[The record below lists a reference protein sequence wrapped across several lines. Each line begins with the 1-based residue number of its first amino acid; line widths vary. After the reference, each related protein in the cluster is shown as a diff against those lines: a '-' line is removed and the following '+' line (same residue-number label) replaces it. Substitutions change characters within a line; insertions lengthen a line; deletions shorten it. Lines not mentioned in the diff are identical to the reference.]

1 MKDLLVFLDGTQA
14 DEARIVQAEALAN
27 RHDSFL
33 TGLYCNALP
42 EVMFASEAG
51 MASIDVVSQMQDS
64 SRAEGDAKA
73 EAIAARFGRLSV
85 NNEVRRFDV
94 YSSQMGLTLANE
106 ARTADLFIASRPYGH
121 YNSHAEALEQVL
133 FNSGRGCLFL
143 PPVGDPRPF
152 DKVVLA
158 WRNSR
163 EAARAVSEALPIIAG
178 AKSVIVAMASEDSS
192 AEEEGT
198 MPGADISRY
207 LTRHGANVELR
218 TLTNWTHIGEALLN
232 EVERS
237 EADLLVMGGYGHSRF
252 REWVLGGATRD
263 ILTRAETPVFIAH

>member
-1 MKDLLVFLDGTQA
+1 MKDLLVFLDGTAA
-14 DEARIVQAEALAN
+14 DEARIAQAEALASRQN
-27 RHDSFL
+27 SFL

-64 SRAEGDAKA
+64 SRAEGDARA
-73 EAIAARFGRLSV
+73 EALAARFSRLSV
-85 NNEVRRFDV
+85 LNEIRRFDV
-94 YSSQMGLTLANE
+94 YSSQMGLTLAGE

-121 YNSHAEALEQVL
+121 FNNHAEALEQVL

-143 PPVGDPRPF
+143 PPVGNPRPF
-152 DKVVLA
+152 ETVVLA

-163 EAARAVSEALPIIAG
+163 EAARAVSEALPILKK
-178 AKSVIVAMASEDSS
+178 AKQVYVAMATEDGPPEDAGS
-192 AEEEGT
+192 

-207 LTRHGANVELR
+207 LTRHGCTVELR
-218 TLTNWTHIGEALLN
+218 SLSGWTNVAEALLN
-232 EVERS
+232 EVEKT

-263 ILTRAETPVFIAH
+263 ILTRAEMPVLIAH

>member
-1 MKDLLVFLDGTQA
+1 MKDLLVFLDGTSS
-14 DEARIVQAEALAN
+14 DESRIAQAEALAS
-27 RHDSFL
+27 RQDAFL
-33 TGLYCNALP
+33 TGLFCNALP

-73 EAIAARFGRLSV
+73 EALATRFSRLSV
-85 NNEVRRFDV
+85 LNEIRRFDV

-106 ARTADLFIASRPYGH
+106 ARTADVFIASRPYGH

-133 FNSGRGCLFL
+133 FNSGRACLFV
-143 PPVGDPRPF
+143 PPVGDPKPF
-152 DKVVLA
+152 DTVVLA

-163 EAARAVSEALPIIAG
+163 EAARAVSEAMPILTK
-178 AKSVIVAMASEDSS
+178 AKQVIVAMATEDGPP
-192 AEEEGT
+192 EEEGS

-218 TLTNWTHIGEALLN
+218 TLAKWNHVGEALLN
-232 EVERS
+232 EVERAG
-237 EADLLVMGGYGHSRF
+237 ADLLVMGGYGHSRF

-263 ILTRAETPVFIAH
+263 ILTRAEIPVLIAH

>member
-1 MKDLLVFLDGTQA
+1 MKDLLVFLDGTAA
-14 DEARIVQAEALAN
+14 DEARIVQAEALASQ
-27 RHDSFL
+27 HESFL

-64 SRAEGDAKA
+64 SRAEGDSRA
-73 EAIAARFGRLSV
+73 EAIATRFGALSV
-85 NNEVRRFDV
+85 KNEVRRFDV
-94 YSSQMGLTLANE
+94 YSSQIGLTLASE

-143 PPVGDPRPF
+143 PPVGDPKRF
-152 DKVVLA
+152 DHVVLA
-158 WRNSR
+158 WRNTR
-163 EAARAVSEALPIIAG
+163 EAARAVSEALPILTSAKKVYIVMATGEEAAEDEG
-178 AKSVIVAMASEDSS
+178 A
-192 AEEEGT
+192 

-207 LTRHGANVELR
+207 LGRHGADVELR
-218 TLTNWTHIGEALLN
+218 MLTNWSNVGEALLN
-232 EVERS
+232 EVEKLD
-237 EADLLVMGGYGHSRF
+237 ADLLVMGGYGHSRF

-263 ILTRAETPVFIAH
+263 ILTRAEMPVLIAH

>member
-14 DEARIVQAEALAN
+14 DEARIVQAEALAT

-85 NNEVRRFDV
+85 KNEVRRFDV

-178 AKSVIVAMASEDSS
+178 AKSVIVAMASEDGS

-218 TLTNWTHIGEALLN
+218 TLTNWTHVGEALLN

-237 EADLLVMGGYGHSRF
+237 QADLLVMGGYGHSRF

>member
-14 DEARIVQAEALAN
+14 DEARITQAEALAA

-73 EAIAARFGRLSV
+73 EAIAARFGRLNV
-85 NNEVRRFDV
+85 KNEVRRFDV

-121 YNSHAEALEQVL
+121 YNGHAEALEQVL

-152 DKVVLA
+152 DTVVLA
-158 WRNSR
+158 WRNTR
-163 EAARAVSEALPIIAG
+163 EVARAVSEALPIIAG
-178 AKSVIVAMASEDSS
+178 AKKVIVAMASENDS
-192 AEEEGT
+192 AEDEGT

-207 LTRHGANVELR
+207 LTRHGAKVELR
-218 TLTNWTHIGEALLN
+218 TLTNWSHVGEALLN

-237 EADLLVMGGYGHSRF
+237 QADLLVMGGYGHSRF

-263 ILTRAETPVFIAH
+263 VLTRAETPVFIAH